1 MPTLTSTTC
10 MKDWMPEWTI
20 VPGHVLAESAELT
33 LPPPAPTSDISNE
46 RHPPENM
53 HREESESIWAQ
64 ELVEDL
70 DTAQKALEEYES
82 AGIEGTISYRE
93 YRATRLGRDT

>member
-1 MPTLTSTTC
+1 
-10 MKDWMPEWTI
+10 
-20 VPGHVLAESAELT
+20 
-33 LPPPAPTSDISNE
+33 
-46 RHPPENM
+46 M
-53 HREESESIWAQ
+53 HGEESESIWAQ